1 MQALAAGAFHTVV
14 AGWKPVTHLATL
26 RMLQRAGWI
35 MVPPEYGQRGRSALG
50 PVTHRYV
57 KEGERAPGSGMFE
70 VRVRGRTRTFRLQWA
85 DGCFHPFLW
94 ELRP

>member
-1 MQALAAGAFHTVV
+1 MTTAFAAGAFHTVV

-35 MVPPEYGQRGRSALG
+35 MVPPEFGQRGRSALG

-57 KEGERAPGSGMFE
+57 KEGERSPGARMFE
-70 VRVRGRTRTFRLQWA
+70 HNGRTFRLQWA

-94 ELRP
+94 EFRP